1 MIKKLRIKIVL
12 VITVLLT
19 IVIAILML
27 AINIIARNNSSE
39 QTKDRLQ
46 TIADSDGTIS
56 PTQINPYH
64 GNQMG
69 YIDNF
74 SVLLGMDNEV
84 LKITLNRNIIVQQTD
99 IVSYVNEALASG
111 KSVGTI
117 GSYAYMIQPKSYGKI
132 VVFLDVSVQQLQNDN
147 LVVTTIMIGI
157 VATIIFFIIA
167 VILSFWLVKP
177 VKETFDKQ
185 KLFISNASHEL
196 KTPLA
201 VISANT
207 DVLEAELGENKWLSY
222 IRSESVRMS
231 ELVNEL
237 LCLARLD
244 DKSGH
249 RLVMSELNLTDIVL
263 QTALPFESTVFEMG
277 KKFDV
282 EAEPNVKFV
291 GDESS
296 IKHVLTI
303 LIDNA
308 IKYSNEKGEVS
319 VKLYTHSGKK
329 IIEVY
334 NTGDGIPSDKL
345 NKVFERF
352 YRQDEARNSKSG
364 GYGLGL
370 AIAKSIVEAHNGK
383 ICAKSEY
390 GKWAKFIVTFPS
402 SFISL

>member
-1 MIKKLRIKIVL
+1 MIRKLQIKIII
-12 VITVLLT
+12 VITLLLT
-19 IVIAILML
+19 IVITALMFS
-27 AINIIARNNSSE
+27 INVISQNNSSQ
-39 QTKDRLQ
+39 QTQERLQ
-46 TIADSDGTIS
+46 NIADSDGTMS
-56 PTQINPYH
+56 PTQINPY
-64 GNQMG
+64 NNAIG

-74 SVLLGMDNEV
+74 SVLLDYNNEV
-84 LKITLNRNIIVQQTD
+84 FKITLNRNIIVQQTD
-99 IVSYVNEALASG
+99 IISYVNAALATG
-111 KSVGTI
+111 QETGVIGT
-117 GSYAYMIQPKSYGKI
+117 YAFTVQQKHYGRI
-132 VVFLDVSVQQLQNDN
+132 VVFLDISVQQQQNKN
-147 LVVTTIMIGI
+147 LIATTVTIGLI
-157 VATIIFFIIA
+157 SIFIFFIIA
-167 VILSFWLVKP
+167 LILSFWLVKP
-177 VKETFDKQ
+177 VKETINKQ

-201 VISANT
+201 VISANA
-207 DVLEAELGENKWLSY
+207 DVLESEIGDNKWLSY
-222 IRSESVRMS
+222 IRSESTRMS

-249 RLVMSELNLTDIVL
+249 KLIMSEFNLTDVVL

-282 EAEPNVKFV
+282 SAEPDIMYR

-308 IKYSNEKGEVS
+308 IKYSSENGEIS
-319 VKLYTHSGKK
+319 VKLYTHSGKR

-334 NTGDGIPSDKL
+334 NTGDGIPQDKL
-345 NKVFERF
+345 NKIFERF

-370 AIAKSIVEAHNGK
+370 AIAKATVERHNGK
-383 ICAKSEY
+383 IFAKSDY
-390 GKWAKFIVTFPS
+390 GNWAKFTVI
-402 SFISL
+402 L

>member
-1 MIKKLRIKIVL
+1 MIRKLQIKIVV
-12 VITVLLT
+12 VITILLT
-19 IVIAILML
+19 IVITALMF
-27 AINIIARNNSSE
+27 AINIISQTNSE
-39 QTKDRLQ
+39 QQTQERLQ
-46 TIADSDGTIS
+46 NIADSDGTMS
-56 PTQINPYH
+56 PTQINPY
-64 GNQMG
+64 NNAIG

-74 SVLLGMDNEV
+74 SVLLDYNNDV
-84 LKITLNRNIIVQQTD
+84 IKISLNRNIIVQQTD
-99 IVSYVNEALASG
+99 IISYVNAALATG
-111 KSVGTI
+111 QETGVIGT
-117 GSYAYMIQPKSYGKI
+117 YAFTVQQKHYGRI
-132 VVFLDVSVQQLQNDN
+132 VVFLDISVQQQQNKA
-147 LVVTTIMIGI
+147 LIATTMTIGI
-157 VATIIFFIIA
+157 ISIIVLFVIA

-177 VKETFDKQ
+177 VKETMDKQ

-201 VISANT
+201 VISANA
-207 DVLEAELGENKWLSY
+207 DVLESEIGDNKWLSY
-222 IRSESVRMS
+222 IRSESTRMS

-249 RLVMSELNLTDIVL
+249 KLIMSEFNLTDVVL

-282 EAEPNVKFV
+282 SAEHDITYR

-308 IKYSNEKGEVS
+308 IKYSSEHGEIS

-334 NTGDGIPSDKL
+334 NTGDGIPQDKL

-370 AIAKSIVEAHNGK
+370 AIAKATVERHNGK
-383 ICAKSEY
+383 ITAKSEY
-390 GKWAKFIVTFPS
+390 GKWVKFTVV
-402 SFISL
+402 L

>member
-1 MIKKLRIKIVL
+1 MIRKLQIKIVI
-12 VITVLLT
+12 VITLLLT
-19 IVIAILML
+19 IVITALML
-27 AINIIARNNSSE
+27 AINIISQNNSSQ
-39 QTKDRLQ
+39 QTQERLQ
-46 TIADSDGTIS
+46 NIADSDGTMS
-56 PTQINPYH
+56 PTQINPY
-64 GNQMG
+64 NNEIG

-74 SVLLGMDNEV
+74 SVLLDYNNEV
-84 LKITLNRNIIVQQTD
+84 LKISLNRNIIVQQTD
-99 IVSYVNEALASG
+99 IISYVNAALATG
-111 KSVGTI
+111 QENGVIGT
-117 GSYAYMIQPKSYGKI
+117 YAFTVQQKRYGRI
-132 VVFLDVSVQQLQNDN
+132 VVFLDISVQQQQNKD
-147 LVVTTIMIGI
+147 LAATTITIGLI
-157 VATIIFFIIA
+157 SIFIFFVIA
-167 VILSFWLVKP
+167 LILSFWLVKP
-177 VKETFDKQ
+177 VRETINKQ

-201 VISANT
+201 VISANA
-207 DVLEAELGENKWLSY
+207 DVLESELGDNKWLSY

-249 RLVMSELNLTDIVL
+249 RLIISEFNLTDVVL

-282 EAEPNVKFV
+282 NAEPDIMYR

-308 IKYSNEKGEVS
+308 IKYSSEHGEIS
-319 VKLYTHSGKK
+319 VKLYTHSGKRV
-329 IIEVY
+329 IEVY
-334 NTGDGIPSDKL
+334 NTGDGIPQDKL
-345 NKVFERF
+345 DKVFERF

-370 AIAKSIVEAHNGK
+370 AIAKATVERHNGK
-383 ICAKSEY
+383 IYAKSEY
-390 GKWAKFIVTFPS
+390 GKWAKFTVI
-402 SFISL
+402 L

>member
-1 MIKKLRIKIVL
+1 MIRKLQVKIVAI
-12 VITVLLT
+12 ITLLLT
-19 IVIAILML
+19 IIIVALMFSINVISQ
-27 AINIIARNNSSE
+27 NNTES
-39 QTKDRLQ
+39 QTRERLQ
-46 TIADSDGTIS
+46 SIADSNGEAS
-56 PTQINPYH
+56 PTQIDPYNN
-64 GNQMG
+64 NQIG

-74 SVLLGMDNEV
+74 SVLLGKEN
-84 LKITLNRNIIVQQTD
+84 KIINIYLNRNIIVQQTD
-99 IVSYVNEALASG
+99 IISYVNEALNTGDST
-111 KSVGTI
+111 GTI
-117 GSYAYMIQPKSYGKI
+117 GSYAFLIEQKPYGKI
-132 VVFLDVSVQQLQNDN
+132 VVFLDVSVQQNQSKTLI
-147 LVVTTIMIGI
+147 VITAVIGI
-157 VATIIFFIIA
+157 VAIAIFFIIA
-167 VILSFWLVKP
+167 VALSFWLVKP

-201 VISANT
+201 VIIANS
-207 DVLEAELGENKWLSY
+207 DVLEGEIGDNKWLTY

-249 RLVMSELNLTDIVL
+249 KLVMSQFNLSDVVL
-263 QTALPFESTVFEMG
+263 STALPFESTVFEMG

-282 EAEPNVKFV
+282 DVESDIMYN

-296 IKHVLTI
+296 IRHILSI

-308 IKYSNEKGEVS
+308 IKYSKENGEIN

-334 NTGDGIPSDKL
+334 NTGDGIPADKL
-345 NKVFERF
+345 KKVFERF

-370 AIAKSIVEAHNGK
+370 AIAKSIVESHNGK
-383 ICAKSEY
+383 IVAKSEY
-390 GKWAKFIVTFPS
+390 GKWVKFIVT
-402 SFISL
+402 L

>member
-1 MIKKLRIKIVL
+1 MIRKLQIKIVV
-12 VITVLLT
+12 VITLLLT
-19 IVIAILML
+19 IVITALMF
-27 AINIIARNNSSE
+27 AINIISQNNSAQ
-39 QTKDRLQ
+39 QTQERLQ
-46 TIADSDGTIS
+46 NIADSDGTMS
-56 PTQINPYH
+56 PTQINPY
-64 GNQMG
+64 NNEIG

-74 SVLLGMDNEV
+74 SVLLDYNNEV
-84 LKITLNRNIIVQQTD
+84 LKISLNRNIIVQQTD
-99 IVSYVNEALASG
+99 IISYVNAALATG
-111 KSVGTI
+111 QETGVIGT
-117 GSYAYMIQPKSYGKI
+117 YAFMVQQKRYGKI
-132 VVFLDVSVQQLQNDN
+132 VVFLDISIQQQQNRN
-147 LVVTTIMIGI
+147 LIATTVTIGLI
-157 VATIIFFIIA
+157 SIFIFFVIA
-167 VILSFWLVKP
+167 LILSFWLVKP
-177 VKETFDKQ
+177 VKETIDKQ

-201 VISANT
+201 VISANA
-207 DVLEAELGENKWLSY
+207 DVLESEIGDNKWLSY

-249 RLVMSELNLTDIVL
+249 KLIMSEFNLTDVVL

-282 EAEPNVKFV
+282 DAEPDIMYR

-308 IKYSNEKGEVS
+308 IKYSSEHGEIF

-329 IIEVY
+329 VIEVY
-334 NTGDGIPSDKL
+334 NTGDGIPQDKL
-345 NKVFERF
+345 DKVFERF

-370 AIAKSIVEAHNGK
+370 AIAKATVERHNGK
-383 ICAKSEY
+383 IYAKSEY
-390 GKWAKFIVTFPS
+390 GKWAKFIVM
-402 SFISL
+402 L